1 MIFKN
6 HNQTPNFK
14 NERSLSPS
22 QFIGE
27 CPHFHTKGGRWG
39 ASGFVVKRYLSDFWH
54 AGLNSDV
61 VFKQKSRIEFP
72 DPMFMTLD
80 TPLGPNAKV
89 LKKMTGKCGKNLG
102 KNYFPP
108 TLVFDLK
115 TRLQLRYACKKSE
128 RNL

>member
-6 HNQTPNFK
+6 QNQTHNFK
-14 NERSLSPS
+14 PVHRGMSTFPY
-22 QFIGE
+22 
-27 CPHFHTKGGRWG
+27 KGGEG

-89 LKKMTGKCGKNLG
+89 LKKMTGKCGENLG